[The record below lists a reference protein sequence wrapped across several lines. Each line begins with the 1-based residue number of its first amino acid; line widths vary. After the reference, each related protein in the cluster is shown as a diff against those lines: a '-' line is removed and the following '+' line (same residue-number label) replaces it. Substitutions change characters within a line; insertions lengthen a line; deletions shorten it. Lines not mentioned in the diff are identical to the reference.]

1 MNGPTTR
8 TSTSAQT
15 RVWNA
20 SARLGWPVTA
30 LRAMGAAVVLMV
42 GPRCLAV
49 VRLVPSRRDLRLLVE
64 HVLRDRYEVDVLA
77 RKLLQEP
84 GDVGAPVARRHE
96 VVHVRLESRGA
107 ELLLSGITEEVVEE
121 KLRRCW
127 TGRTRGHRD
136 SARDQRECVLH
147 ELILDKALGRRRD
160 RDLTETRAV
169 VAVRGRTGGNLGER
183 VKSFAVSLRV
193 RGQLVLDRP
202 VLVPPEDFDEAV
214 DRAVTQAVVDRIRHE
229 LVFRGIGL
237 DRVSQAGVAVRG

>member
-30 LRAMGAAVVLMV
+30 LRAMGEAVVLMV

-77 RKLLQEP
+77 RNLLLEP
-84 GDVGAPVARRHE
+84 RDVGDTVARRHE

-136 SARDQRECVLH
+136 SARDQRECIVP
-147 ELILDKALGRRRD
+147 ELVLDKALGRRRD
-160 RDLTETRAV
+160 RDLTQARAV
-169 VAVRGRTGGNLGER
+169 LRIRARACGNLRPRIEPLT
-183 VKSFAVSLRV
+183 VS
-193 RGQLVLDRP
+193 
-202 VLVPPEDFDEAV
+202 
-214 DRAVTQAVVDRIRHE
+214 
-229 LVFRGIGL
+229 
-237 DRVSQAGVAVRG
+237 